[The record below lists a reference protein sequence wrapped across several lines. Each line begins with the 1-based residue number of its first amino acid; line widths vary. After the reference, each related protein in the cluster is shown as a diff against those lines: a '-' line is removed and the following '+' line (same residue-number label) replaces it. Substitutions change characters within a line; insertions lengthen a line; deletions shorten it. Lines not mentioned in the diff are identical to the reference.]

1 MSLSPFLVNGDT
13 VDGSWLAIRQL
24 GPNVL
29 EHVEGPQSGARGH
42 SPATSNF
49 SRSCQR
55 SVGGGVCQGVGRR
68 LVLGSGWM
76 GWSFPYGA
84 SRRLEGCLYSGR
96 LVLGSGWMGWSFP
109 YGASRRLEGCL
120 YSGETTWGQS
130 DRQTLD
136 AQAHHSVLG
145 CSAGYPCTRGK
156 RLYRLLSGAGDR
168 RLRHT
173 GDMGHNRRY
182 RVGACLAVRS
192 ANRQRSACR
201 SRGV

>member
-55 SVGGGVCQGVGRR
+55 SVGGGVCQGVGR
-68 LVLGSGWM
+68 
-76 GWSFPYGA
+76 
-84 SRRLEGCLYSGR
+84 R